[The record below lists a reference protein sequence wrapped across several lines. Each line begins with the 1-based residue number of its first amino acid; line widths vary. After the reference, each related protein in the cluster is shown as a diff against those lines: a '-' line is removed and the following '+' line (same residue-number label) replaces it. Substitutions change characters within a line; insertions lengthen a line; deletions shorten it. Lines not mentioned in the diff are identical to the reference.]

1 MFWSS
6 CFFLI
11 IRGVILSRDCPPRL
25 YKYFG
30 PERYDFFNDLRV
42 RYSQL
47 GAFNDPFEGR
57 PEITSLS
64 TKENFLEELGRV
76 LPEQIER
83 TYEQLPSYIRERMS
97 YNQIRALAEHLVKG
111 GQTEMFDKLQEI
123 GSVAGA
129 FFTGKI
135 DHLLGVFCLSEV
147 PDNLLMWAH
156 YARSHTGFVVE
167 FDALHPSFHEQKS
180 EEDDMRHIRR
190 VYYRDSRPSAPLSE
204 MSAIELF
211 LVKSSHWS
219 YEREWRLVRPL
230 SDAAKMIPM
239 DPYPLAFFDIPP
251 SAIKGVITG
260 ARMSPEYCER
270 LRQAMMTHAELRSI
284 QVRRALPDA
293 SHFLLRF
300 ENDV

>member
-1 MFWSS
+1 MP
-6 CFFLI
+6 
-11 IRGVILSRDCPPRL
+11 RDCPPRF

-30 PERYDFFNDLRV
+30 PERYDFFKDLRV

-64 TKENFLEELGRV
+64 SKENFLEELGRV
-76 LPEQIER
+76 LPEEIER
-83 TYEQLPSYIRERMS
+83 TYAQLPPYIRERMS
-97 YNQIRALAEHLVKG
+97 FSQVRALAEHLVKD
-111 GQTEMFDKLQEI
+111 GQPEMFDTLQVI
-123 GSVAGA
+123 GGAAGS

-135 DHLLGVFCLSEV
+135 DQHLGVFCLSEV
-147 PDNLLMWAH
+147 PDSLLMWAH

-180 EEDDMRHIRR
+180 AEDDLRHIRR

-219 YEREWRLVRPL
+219 YEREWRIVRPL
-230 SDAAKMIPM
+230 TDAVKMISIE
-239 DPYPLAFFDIPP
+239 PYPVALFEIPP
-251 SAIKGVITG
+251 AAIKGVITG
-260 ARMSPEYCER
+260 TRMTPEHVAR
-270 LRQAMMTHAELRSI
+270 LRQAILTHPELHSVQI
-284 QVRRALPDA
+284 RRALPDA

-300 ENDV
+300 ENDA